1 MQLTRTKQWREARG
15 LTQRGLAAEAGISE
29 VTVARLETGH
39 SSTPSTARKVADA
52 LGISPADLLERP
64 PVPLGEASPARPA
77 DTIKSSD
84 PLGGWISRALS
95 EGEFAREFERA
106 KGSQELADQLRRA
119 KDAEVTERD
128 QAVATLR
135 KRSAPPDEI
144 LEAQRDRVVSSAQF
158 TAAMFLATELWRGH
172 DVSGTDPRTIVADVV
187 HNQEDL
193 FTGGPTAQEPRETA

>member
-1 MQLTRTKQWREARG
+1 MQLVRTKEWREARG

-64 PVPLGEASPARPA
+64 PVPLGEAAQAGPA
-77 DTIKSSD
+77 DTTKSSD

-95 EGEFAREFERA
+95 EGTFARDFERA
-106 KGSQELADQLRRA
+106 KRSKDLANKLHQAKVAESRERKQVVRQKRYAPPAELQAAKRDLVVANAQMTAAAFLVADLA
-119 KDAEVTERD
+119 FERD
-128 QAVATLR
+128 
-135 KRSAPPDEI
+135 
-144 LEAQRDRVVSSAQF
+144 VSK
-158 TAAMFLATELWRGH
+158 M
-172 DVSGTDPRTIVADVV
+172 DPRTIVADVM

-193 FTGGPTAQEPRETA
+193 LAGGPTAQEPRETA